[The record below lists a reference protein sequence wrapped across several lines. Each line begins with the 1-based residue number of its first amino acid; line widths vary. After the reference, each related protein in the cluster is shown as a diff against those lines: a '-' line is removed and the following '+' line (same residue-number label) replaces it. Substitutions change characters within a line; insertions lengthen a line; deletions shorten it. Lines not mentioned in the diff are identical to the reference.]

1 MANQNKKIKNISIV
15 AIFSFLIS
23 IGFCSF
29 LIVATIAN
37 KRNIERLRIEQHLID
52 ISQRITETITRL
64 LYKTQMLS
72 TIIVHDNGNTD
83 SFDLIAPSIVDDPI
97 IKNILVAPNGIVT
110 KVYPDIGNLHLVGF
124 SYFDT
129 QAGNKEA
136 RLAVELGELVLGGP
150 TEVIQ
155 GGSAVFGRL
164 PVYIDN
170 PEEKHKFWGI
180 VAITLKFPEL
190 LDYFE
195 LNILDTYDLVYE
207 LWRINPDT
215 NEKQVIASNSS
226 KLIPNHNYIEKSL
239 QMHNA
244 EWFISASP
252 INSWYTRPDNIA
264 LVMAG
269 LLVSLIVFFV
279 IHNNFELIKMQGVFE
294 QMAVTDSLTGISNRR
309 HFMETVRVNIE
320 KAHRHKEDCYIIMFD
335 IDNFKMINDTYGH
348 QIGDK
353 VLMDVT
359 ARIKT
364 SIRPYDLFAR
374 YGGEEFI
381 IFCARLNKTEVCEMG
396 ERLRAC
402 LINRDF
408 VYDKTVIKCSASFG
422 IAKMEDYNLDKTI
435 RQSDEA
441 LYSAKRHKRNC
452 VIYYDENI
460 SHEIIKQAAENI

>member
-1 MANQNKKIKNISIV
+1 MANLNKNIKNISVV
-15 AIFSFLIS
+15 AILSFLIS
-23 IGFCSF
+23 LGFCSF
-29 LIVATIAN
+29 LVVATIVN
-37 KRNIERLRIEQHLID
+37 KRNIERIRIEQHLID

-72 TIIVHDNGNTD
+72 TIIVHDNGSTD

-97 IKNILVAPNGIVT
+97 IKNILLAPNGIVT
-110 KVYPDIGNLHLVGF
+110 KVYPDSGNLNLIGF
-124 SYFDT
+124 NYFDT

-136 RLAVELGELVLGGP
+136 MLAVELGELVLGGP
-150 TEVIQ
+150 AQVVQ

-164 PVYIDN
+164 PVYIDT
-170 PEEKHKFWGI
+170 PEGKHKFWGI
-180 VAITLKFPEL
+180 AAITLKFPEL

-195 LNILDTYDLVYE
+195 LNILDTYDLKYE

-215 NEKQVIASNSS
+215 NEKQVIASNSA
-226 KLIPNHNYIEKSL
+226 KLKPNYSHIEKSL
-239 QMHNA
+239 QLHNA

-252 INSWYTRPDNIA
+252 INLWYTQPDIIA
-264 LVMAG
+264 LVLAG

-279 IHNNFELIKMQGVFE
+279 MHNNFELKRMQGVFE
-294 QMAVTDSLTGISNRR
+294 QMAITDSLTGISNRR

-320 KAHRHKEDCYIIMFD
+320 KANRHKEDCYIIMFD
-335 IDNFKMINDTYGH
+335 IDNFKNINDSYGH

-381 IFCARLNKTEVCEMG
+381 IFCAKLNKLEVCEMG
-396 ERLRAC
+396 ERLKAS
-402 LINRDF
+402 LISRRF
-408 VYDKTVIKCSASFG
+408 VYDKTDIACSASFG
-422 IAKMEDYNLDKTI
+422 IAKMDDYNLDKTI

-441 LYSAKRHKRNC
+441 LYSAKHKRNC
-452 VIYYDENI
+452 VIYYSEDV
-460 SHEIIKQAAENI
+460 SHEATAVQV